1 MNRPLYRDN
10 PEYVKYVD
18 GLLRLHRL
26 MRDGLGDTDEAN
38 AVREEM
44 DGPWYRLSKAEV
56 SRTDDLSADLFTI
69 EPDSESPHPASGGI
83 SSDDARRELE
93 ALLSRED
100 WEAVLQ
106 YLRDH
111 PDRVAAD
118 FAAYYR
124 GRCWDELGDH
134 EAAVEFLRFAT
145 AENDLFA
152 SSLISPL
159 LSAGR
164 VDEAMSLC
172 ERLAGSLEKVLNPY
186 GVFAVANGCC
196 SIAGRVDDEHRRVW
210 LERALRVFHEGFAR
224 IDKLREQGYELE
236 VTAANYTGMAL
247 CYQLLGNSD
256 EARRACETA
265 LGLDPSH
272 SLARILHGLILDQ
285 RLGPD
290 ITSEGAR
297 EIANGIWHGLA
308 DQTHSLLVEP
318 SPLQPA

>member
-1 MNRPLYRDN
+1 MISQSKDTPYRQSV
-10 PEYVKYVD
+10 E
-18 GLLRLHRL
+18 LLLKLHSLIRNGCGEGEEADEIREASEKPWWQMTEKEKQRLRC
-26 MRDGLGDTDEAN
+26 
-38 AVREEM
+38 
-44 DGPWYRLSKAEV
+44 
-56 SRTDDLSADLFTI
+56 LSADLSML
-69 EPDSESPHPASGGI
+69 ESDSGALHPESGGV
-83 SSDDARRELE
+83 SSDDARQELE
-93 ALLSRED
+93 ALLLRED

-134 EAAVEFLRFAT
+134 EAAVEFLRFA
-145 AENDLFA
+145 AAKNDLFA

-159 LSAGR
+159 LSAGH

-196 SIAGRVDDEHRRVW
+196 SIAGRADEEHRRAW
-210 LERALRVFHEGFAR
+210 LERALRAFQEGFAR

-236 VTAANYTGMAL
+236 VTSANYASLAL
-247 CYQLLGNSD
+247 CHQLLGNAD
-256 EARRACETA
+256 DARRTSETA
-265 LGLDPSH
+265 LSLDPNN

-308 DQTHSLLVEP
+308 DQAHSLLLEP